1 MESSDQNCSK
11 HSAVCFPLWS
21 QASRCVSHRG
31 VKLCGVAPQC
41 ASHSGVQWSKL
52 LKTLR
57 GVHPTA
63 ESSSVVCITPRS
75 QIAHCRVK
83 IEIFVSLQL
92 LLKGQS
98 GEILLGA
105 NTSIIRENSIKVWK
119 SGLTK
124 LKILTPGCHAHRGVE
139 IFKLCDRI
147 SKLNSKILMFIYQ
160 GPGWVHIMKKMEVKN
175 LVTHS
180 L

>member
-1 MESSDQNCSK
+1 MIKIAQNTLQCASHCGVKLHGVYHTAESSSVVWLPNVHHTAESSDQNCSK
-11 HSAVCFPLWS
+11 HSVVCIPPRS
-21 QASRCVSHRG
+21 QA
-31 VKLCGVAPQC
+31 PWC
-41 ASHSGVQWSKL
+41 ASHLG
-52 LKTLR
+52 
-57 GVHPTA
+57 
-63 ESSSVVCITPRS
+63 
-75 QIAHCRVK
+75 VK

-119 SGLTK
+119 SGFTK